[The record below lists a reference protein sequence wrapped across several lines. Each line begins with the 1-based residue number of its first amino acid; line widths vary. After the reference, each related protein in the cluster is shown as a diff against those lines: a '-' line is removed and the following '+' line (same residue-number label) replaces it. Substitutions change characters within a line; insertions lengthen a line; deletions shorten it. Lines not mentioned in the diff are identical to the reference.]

1 MKLAEENLDEPH
13 LDSEKALDLAVRF
26 GRHDLFTVK

>member
-13 LDSEKALDLAVRF
+13 LDSEKALDLVVRF
-26 GRHDLFTVK
+26 AGILVTVCS